1 MPDVVEIRVH
11 GVGGAPPAGVLRIAE
26 LRHVGGDDTA
36 RFLRRS
42 VPPPEPPAR
51 EAFHW
56 ANMTSGS
63 VTKALWLLLAPFG
76 ILNLARYTLPMA
88 VRVPGKRETEVRRR
102 VRQTADAVLRLLGL
116 VLTLLLTAAVAFVA
130 IDLVAWQCGGS
141 TLCTSGN
148 SWVPFSG
155 KQPTSWSWR
164 LPLGVAAPAA
174 LIWLLVRFGRQVY
187 VYPPPT
193 ATKPEEWPDGVG
205 ALAQKPF
212 WSSSPRAPMLR
223 VFHTTA
229 AVAVLAMLVAYAS
242 VEPVAGL
249 RTAEGWEDDALW
261 ALFGFAA
268 AVGLLCVALTAA
280 GYHPRGEKLVYDRT
294 GRDAIRIPVPCHMLR
309 WSMWVALLAVVVLAV
324 FFGPHTTSQGTGSP
338 PVNLAGFAWAFNALY
353 AACAVLLL
361 ALLVT
366 TLFLH
371 GVIPT
376 AGLAKE
382 QRPMWGG
389 LACPVLASL
398 AVLLATGF
406 TAGFAIQTA
415 RLLGRLVQPEEAP
428 SGGGALLVL
437 PTVFHVTALLWAL
450 VPAVAVVLGICLWVF
465 RPGPVPDLKGRIRSD
480 YPQTTEEDFPDRTV
494 ARLAKAWRQ
503 AALKYRLP
511 TVLVV
516 VALTGFACALLQGCF
531 AGEALVLGEDRGFNR
546 IQDALYNR
554 VWLGVK
560 FFGLADDIGAWVLTG
575 LAAGLVFLGVRAFR
589 SLQWRRAVGVLW
601 DLLAFWPR
609 LAHPIVP
616 PPYGGRAVLALTRR
630 IQDKTAEGGTVVL
643 SGHSQGSLI
652 CVAAVLQAAHAPQP
666 ADPPQPADAPQPVDR
681 LALLTHGSQLT
692 WAYARLFPA
701 YVGHPLLRDV
711 YTRLNGRW
719 RNLHRWSDYLGGPV
733 LARPAEGHVRP
744 SLGDWETID
753 RAVVTPD
760 PGGDGDFWCRRI
772 GPEIQL
778 RDPHRIVARDDKP
791 EAPLLKHSAYYADPA
806 YDHVLQ
812 ELIDSV
818 PGRQPS
824 AAAPARPSAATR
836 LGTAVARRLRAGRR
850 PPGRRPGGGFRG

>member
-1 MPDVVEIRVH
+1 MVEIRVH
-11 GVGGAPPAGVLRIAE
+11 GVGGAPPTGLLQIAE

-42 VPPPEPPAR
+42 VPPAEPPAR

-63 VTKALWLLLAPFG
+63 VSKALWLLLAPFG

-88 VRVPGKRETEVRRR
+88 VRVPGERDTEVRRGIR
-102 VRQTADAVLRLLGL
+102 RTADAVLRLLGL

-130 IDLVAWQCGGS
+130 IDLVAWQCGGN

-174 LIWLLVRFGRQVY
+174 LIWLLVRFGRQVH

-223 VFHTTA
+223 LFHTTA

-242 VEPVAGL
+242 VHPVAGL
-249 RTAEGWEDDALW
+249 RTAEGWEGDALR

-268 AVGLLCVALTAA
+268 AAGLLCVVLTAI
-280 GYHPRGEKLVYDRT
+280 GYHPRGEKLVYDPT
-294 GRDAIRIPVPCHMLR
+294 GRDAIRIPVPCLILR
-309 WSMWVALLAVVVLAV
+309 RSTWAALLAVVVLAV
-324 FFGPHTTSQGTGSP
+324 FFGPHATSRGTGGL
-338 PVNLAGFAWAFNALY
+338 PVNLAGFEWAFNALY
-353 AACAVLLL
+353 VACAVLLL
-361 ALLVT
+361 ALLVV
-366 TLFLH
+366 TLLLR

-376 AGLAKE
+376 ADLAKG

-415 RLLGRLVQPEEAP
+415 RLLGRLVQPKETP
-428 SGGGALLVL
+428 SGGGPLLVL

-450 VPAVAVVLGICLWVF
+450 VLVVAVVLGLSLLIF
-465 RPGPVPDLKGRIRSD
+465 RPGPGADLKSRIRSD
-480 YPQTTEEDFPDRTV
+480 YPRATEDDLPDRTV

-516 VALTGFACALLQGCF
+516 VALTGFVCALLQGCF
-531 AGEALVLGEDRGFNR
+531 AGEALVLGRDKGFEW
-546 IQDALYNR
+546 IQNALYGR
-554 VWLGVK
+554 IWLGVR
-560 FFGLADDIGAWVLTG
+560 FFGLADDVGAWALTG

-589 SLQWRRAVGVLW
+589 SPQWRRAVGVLW

-616 PPYGGRAVLALTRR
+616 PPYGGRAVLSLTRR
-630 IQDKTAEGGTVVL
+630 VQDKTAGGGTVVL

-652 CVAAVLQAAHAPQP
+652 CVAAVLQAAHAQQ
-666 ADPPQPADAPQPVDR
+666 AADATRPVDR
-681 LALLTHGSQLT
+681 VALLTHGSQLT

-701 YVGHPLLRDV
+701 YAGHPLLRDV

-719 RNLHRWSDYLGGPV
+719 RNLHRWSDHLGGPV
-733 LARPAEGHVRP
+733 LAHPAEGHVRP
-744 SLGDWETID
+744 VLGDWETID

-760 PGGDGDFWCRRI
+760 PGGDGDEDVWCRRI

-791 EAPLLKHSAYYADPA
+791 EAPLLQHSAYYADPA
-806 YDHVLQ
+806 YDHIVQ

-818 PGRQPS
+818 PGGRQAS
-824 AAAPARPSAATR
+824 APAAPERPSVATR

-850 PPGRRPGGGFRG
+850 PPGRRPDGGLRG

>member
-1 MPDVVEIRVH
+1 MVEIRVH
-11 GVGGAPPAGVLRIAE
+11 GVGGTSPTGLLQIAE

-42 VPPPEPPAR
+42 VPPAEPPAR

-63 VTKALWLLLAPFG
+63 VSNALWLLLAPFG

-88 VRVPGKRETEVRRR
+88 VRVPGERDTEVRRG
-102 VRQTADAVLRLLGL
+102 VRRTADAVLRLLGL

-130 IDLVAWQCGGS
+130 IDLVAWQCGGN

-187 VYPPPT
+187 VHPPPT

-223 VFHTTA
+223 LFHTTA

-242 VEPVAGL
+242 VNPVAGL
-249 RTAEGWEDDALW
+249 RIAEGWEADALR

-268 AVGLLCVALTAA
+268 AAGLLCVVLTAI
-280 GYHPRGEKLVYDRT
+280 GYHPRGEKLVYDPT
-294 GRDAIRIPVPCHMLR
+294 GRDAIRIPVPCLILR
-309 WSMWVALLAVVVLAV
+309 RSTWAALLAVVVLAV
-324 FFGPHTTSQGTGSP
+324 FFGPHTTSRGTGGL
-338 PVNLAGFAWAFNALY
+338 PVNLAGFEWAFNALY
-353 AACAVLLL
+353 TACAVLLL
-361 ALLVT
+361 ALLVV
-366 TLFLH
+366 TLLLR

-376 AGLAKE
+376 AGLAKG

-415 RLLGRLVQPEEAP
+415 RLLGRLVQPKETP
-428 SGGGALLVL
+428 SGGGPLLVL

-450 VPAVAVVLGICLWVF
+450 VLVVAVVLVLSLLVF
-465 RPGPVPDLKGRIRSD
+465 RPGPGVDLKSRIRSD
-480 YPQTTEEDFPDRTV
+480 YPRATGDDLPDRTV
-494 ARLAKAWRQ
+494 ARLAKAWRR

-516 VALTGFACALLQGCF
+516 VALAGFVCALLQGCF
-531 AGEALVLGEDRGFNR
+531 AGEALVAGRNKGFEW
-546 IQDALYNR
+546 IQDALYGR
-554 VWLGVK
+554 VRLGVR
-560 FFGLADDIGAWVLTG
+560 FFGLADDVGAWALTG

-589 SLQWRRAVGVLW
+589 SPQWRRAVGVLW

-616 PPYGGRAVLALTRR
+616 PPYGGRAVLSLTRR
-630 IQDKTAEGGTVVL
+630 VRDKTAGGGTVVL

-652 CVAAVLQAAHAPQP
+652 CVAAVLQAAHAQQA
-666 ADPPQPADAPQPVDR
+666 ADPTPPVDR
-681 LALLTHGSQLT
+681 VALLTHGSQLT

-701 YVGHPLLRDV
+701 YAGHPLLRDV

-719 RNLHRWSDYLGGPV
+719 RNLHRWSDHLGGPV
-733 LARPAEGHVRP
+733 LAHPAEGHVRP
-744 SLGDWETID
+744 VLGDWETID

-760 PGGDGDFWCRRI
+760 PDGDGEGDGDSDVWCRRI

-806 YDHVLQ
+806 YDHIVQ

-818 PGRQPS
+818 PDGRQPS
-824 AAAPARPSAATR
+824 AAAAPERPSAATR
-836 LGTAVARRLRAGRR
+836 LSTAVARRLRAGRR
-850 PPGRRPGGGFRG
+850 PPGRRPDGGLRG